1 VGHVTTPTGSSLP
14 DPDFWRG
21 RRVLVTG
28 HTGFKGAWLSA
39 WLTSLGADLM
49 GLSLPEAPT
58 SPSLWELLDLQ
69 HIAELRSDLAG
80 IGWEARVRDFSPH
93 VIFHLGAQSLVP
105 RGYLEPLETFRS
117 NVLGTARILDTST
130 HLDSLEALVIATTDK
145 VYDAEQPTPYAEEAS
160 LGGHDPYSA
169 SKACTELVVRSWPDS
184 PRAVTARAGNVI
196 GGGDWARDRLVPDV
210 IRAWSI
216 GATVDL
222 RRPSAVRPWQHVL
235 EPLRGYLLYAE
246 RVARQDSFHRA
257 LNFGPSSVQCVAVED
272 IVGRAADVWAQ
283 GTGEPPRWKPL
294 AEPPIHETGV
304 LELDSSRASV
314 ELGWRNV
321 FGWEESIT
329 LTIQWHLKRRDG
341 RTCRDLIAD
350 DLELYVTRCLVHK

>member
-1 VGHVTTPTGSSLP
+1 VGQLTTPTTLP
-14 DPDFWRG
+14 DSGYWRG

-39 WLTSLGADLM
+39 WLTDLGAELM
-49 GLSLPEAPT
+49 GLSLPEAAS
-58 SPSLWELLDLQ
+58 SPSLWELLELQ
-69 HIAELRSDLAG
+69 HVADVRANLAD
-80 IGWEARVRDFSPH
+80 IGWEAKVRDFSPQ
-93 VIFHLGAQSLVP
+93 VIFHLAAQSLVP

-145 VYDAEQPTPYAEEAS
+145 VYGADQPTPYAEDAA

-169 SKACTELVVRSWPDS
+169 SKACTELVVQSWPDS
-184 PRAVTARAGNVI
+184 PSAVTARAGNVI

-210 IRAWSI
+210 IRAWSL
-216 GATVDL
+216 GATADL

-246 RVARQDSFHRA
+246 RVARHDSFPNA

-283 GTGEPPRWKPL
+283 VTGDSPRWKPL
-294 AEPPIHETGV
+294 AEPPIHETSV
-304 LELDSSRASV
+304 LELDSSRANV
-314 ELGWRNV
+314 ELGWTNILD
-321 FGWEESIT
+321 WEESIT
-329 LTIQWHLKRRDG
+329 LTIEWHLKRRDG
-341 RTCRDLIAD
+341 RDCRELVAEDLD
-350 DLELYVTRCLVHK
+350 LYVTRCLTRA